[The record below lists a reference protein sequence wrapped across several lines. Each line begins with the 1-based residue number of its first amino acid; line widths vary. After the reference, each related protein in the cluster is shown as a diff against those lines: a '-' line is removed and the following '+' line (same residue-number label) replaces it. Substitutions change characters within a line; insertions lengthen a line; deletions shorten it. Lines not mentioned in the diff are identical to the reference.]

1 MNDLWKP
8 LALVSAVSGIMAL
21 MITVAIHAGVRDQ
34 FAILWLALTLY
45 TFLIMWLIITG
56 REL

>member
-8 LALVSAVSGIMAL
+8 LALVSASSGIMAL
-21 MITVAIHAGVRDQ
+21 LVTVAIHAGIRDQ
-34 FAILWLALTLY
+34 FAILWLAFTLY
-45 TFLIMWLIITG
+45 TFLIMALIISG